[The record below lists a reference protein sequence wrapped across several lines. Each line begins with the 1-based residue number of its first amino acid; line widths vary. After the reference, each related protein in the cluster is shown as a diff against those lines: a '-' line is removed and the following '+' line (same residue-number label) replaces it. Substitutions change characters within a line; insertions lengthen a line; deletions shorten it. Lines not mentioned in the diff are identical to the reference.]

1 MFFVKFRFIN
11 VYQSLPDMRIQ
22 NDASTNIKFYKL
34 NQDTSVFITAE
45 CVDTET
51 CIKCNISTRIQ
62 HVTVMETIISA
73 IILVISVAT

>member
-1 MFFVKFRFIN
+1 MCI
-11 VYQSLPDMRIQ
+11 SLCQICIQ

-45 CVDTET
+45 CVDTEA
-51 CIKCNISTRIQ
+51 CIKCIITTRIQ
-62 HVTVMETIISA
+62 HVTPMQTIISA